1 MDILQNAT
9 LTLCLGGKMTFDL
22 KQWRLRLG
30 ITQEKAAE
38 LLGVHRVS
46 YINWETGNV
55 PISKSVELA
64 SYACEL
70 AYIAADQYAEK
81 YPSTLNNIGSKNQVE
96 TLGKKKIID
105 GFLNDKKNAMNNHL
119 SITFLP
125 QSFIQRIKQS

>member
-38 LLGVHRVS
+38 LLGVHRIS
-46 YINWETGNV
+46 YINWETGT
-55 PISKSVELA
+55 VELA

-81 YPSTLNNIGSKNQVE
+81 HPSTLNNIGSKNQVE

-105 GFLNDKKNAMNNHL
+105 SFLNDKQNVMNNDL

>member
-9 LTLCLGGKMTFDL
+9 LTLCLGGNMTFDL
-22 KQWRLRLG
+22 KQWRIRLG

-38 LLGVHRVS
+38 LLGVHRIS

-55 PISKSVELA
+55 PICKSVELA

-81 YPSTLNNIGSKNQVE
+81 HPSTLNNIGSKNQVE
-96 TLGKKKIID
+96 TLHMLQHTGL
-105 GFLNDKKNAMNNHL
+105 GH
-119 SITFLP
+119 
-125 QSFIQRIKQS
+125 

>member
-1 MDILQNAT
+1 MI
-9 LTLCLGGKMTFDL
+9 FDL
-22 KQWRLRLG
+22 KLWRSRLG

-38 LLGVHRVS
+38 LLGVHRIT
-46 YINWETGNV
+46 YTNWETGNA

-64 SYACEL
+64 SFACEL

-81 YPSTLNNIGSKNQVE
+81 HPSTLNNIGFKNQIE

-105 GFLNDKKNAMNNHL
+105 SFLNNKQNVMNNEL

-125 QSFIQRIKQS
+125 QSFIHRIKQS

>member
-9 LTLCLGGKMTFDL
+9 LTLYLGGNMTFDL
-22 KQWRLRLG
+22 KQWRIRLG

-38 LLGVHRVS
+38 LLGVHRIS

-55 PISKSVELA
+55 PICKSVELA

-81 YPSTLNNIGSKNQVE
+81 HPSTLNNIGSKNQVE

-105 GFLNDKKNAMNNHL
+105 SFLNDKQNVMNNDL